1 MAVEPGSRLYTGA
14 RPNALGFKCPRCGSV
29 QTGDVQAGCTA
40 CGAGAV
46 APFRVRPVPMPGDG
60 VEVEIDDQTGEV
72 RALRPPP
79 PPPTRLHT
87 PTTLTEDLTRENFFV
102 TADPVS
108 PLDAID
114 DSPVETR
121 PTTEYQTRIS
131 RESDGRW
138 TVRVTDPITT
148 LTADATD
155 EIIPGGGGADL
166 VAAPGRGGRHH
177 TDDAAA
183 CRAKGICATAPRSA
197 AFAGPGGDTVAPPPG
212 LLPMMQP
219 ATQPSPAAAPT
230 PAMPQPQSVSQ

>member
-155 EIIPGGGGADL
+155 EIIP
-166 VAAPGRGGRHH
+166 
-177 TDDAAA
+177 
-183 CRAKGICATAPRSA
+183 A
-197 AFAGPGGDTVAPPPG
+197 AFAQAYEDLELMRLAQAARDSGALLTDNAQLLIDALTSHIDMYEKTKVAVDVGVPRAYELRDQLASLVPRP
-212 LLPMMQP
+212 
-219 ATQPSPAAAPT
+219 
-230 PAMPQPQSVSQ
+230 